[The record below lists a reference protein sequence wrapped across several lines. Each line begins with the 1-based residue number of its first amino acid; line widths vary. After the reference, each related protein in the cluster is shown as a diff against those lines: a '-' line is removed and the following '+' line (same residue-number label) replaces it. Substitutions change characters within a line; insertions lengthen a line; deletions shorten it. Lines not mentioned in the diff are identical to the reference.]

1 MTHKTALQALL
12 KGRRERIDPESH
24 GFVRTPNRQGRR
36 ARGLS
41 QSQVDRI
48 LNRASGVYHR
58 LETGTYT
65 NPPHD
70 LLADVAKLFRLNE
83 QEWVS
88 LCRFARASDPP
99 GPLYPRSGKEVP
111 GAWQDA
117 VDGMSHMAYV
127 TDCSWE
133 LVAHNAPF
141 AGLFPHGKPPANTLR
156 WMLLDHSAR
165 DVLADWETAWAP
177 FVLPQLRTALAAR
190 PKDEVLRAIEAEVLA
205 DPDTGP
211 LYEQGVA
218 YIHPDGDERPLNH
231 PELGLGWV
239 TMCAAQPMSAPGA
252 RIIVLV
258 YRPGAEQAGRIPT
271 LRAV

>member
-1 MTHKTALQALL
+1 MTHKMALQALL

-70 LLADVAKLFRLNE
+70 LLADVAKLFRLDE

-88 LCRFARASDPP
+88 LCRYARASDPP

-133 LVAHNAPF
+133 LLAHNAPF
-141 AGLFPHGKPPANTLR
+141 ANLFPHGEAPTNTLR

-165 DVLADWETAWAP
+165 DVLADWDTAWAP

-190 PKDEVLRAIEAEVLA
+190 PQDEVLRAIEADVLV

-211 LYEQGVA
+211 LYEQCVA
-218 YIHPDGDERPLNH
+218 YIHPDGDERPLQH
-231 PELGLGWV
+231 PELGRGWV

-258 YRPGAEQAGRIPT
+258 YRPGAEQAGRLPA